1 MSDLRAKK
9 NTRYW
14 VFIGLFLLAGAILV
28 SAALAIPSLERL
40 NAPSARVGQVAP
52 QDFLADQ
59 ALSYPSQI
67 LTEQKREAA
76 AQAVSP
82 VYTRPDTSIARKQLE
97 ELQSAAAFISSVRA
111 DRFATQEQQ
120 LEDLAALESIH
131 LNRDTALALVAL
143 PEPAWQAVQQE
154 AIAVLERVMRN
165 TIRNDQLEEARSSV
179 PALVSLSLPVDQ
191 AELVAD
197 LAAALIAPN
206 SFYSEELT
214 NAARQSARQT
224 VQPIVR
230 TFVAGERVVSRG
242 QVLSEADLEA
252 LQNLGL
258 VKPGR
263 RWPDLVS
270 IVLLA
275 GLSVSFLVLYLR
287 RLPFSQNLRSVSLLS
302 LLFLIFLVGARL
314 VIPGHAIIPYAF
326 PLATYSLI
334 VAALFGMKTAIIT
347 SFPLAILVAFGMP
360 NETELT
366 VYYALSCSMGVLALG
381 GAKRLISFLYA
392 GLAAGL
398 SGMVVILVYRLPL
411 PSTDWIGLSTL
422 SGAAI
427 FYGLASA
434 SLAVLL
440 QFFLAQYLGITT
452 PMQLTELTRPDQPLL
467 QLLLRQAPGTYQH
480 SLQVANLAEQAAESI
495 GADPLITR
503 VGALYHDVGKA
514 LNPLFFIENQ
524 LPGFSNPHED
534 LDPTASAAIIIRH
547 VTEGIEL
554 AHKHRLPQRVVDFIA
569 QHHGTLQA
577 RYQYARAV
585 EAAGGDESKVDQRA
599 FRYPGP
605 RPQTREVAILM
616 LADGCEARV
625 RAERP
630 SNEEEL
636 LRVLK
641 ISIES
646 RVTSGQLDQTE
657 LTFRDLERIALS
669 FQSTLRGVYHPR
681 LVYPSMEKPPETL
694 LPATA
699 DVPTATRGSA
709 DASPAASIDQA
720 QGTP

>member
-1 MSDLRAKK
+1 MPHGSLPARRF
-9 NTRYW
+9 NRSC
-14 VFIGLFLLAGAILV
+14 VLL
-28 SAALAIPSLERL
+28 
-40 NAPSARVGQVAP
+40 
-52 QDFLADQ
+52 
-59 ALSYPSQI
+59 
-67 LTEQKREAA
+67 
-76 AQAVSP
+76 
-82 VYTRPDTSIARKQLE
+82 
-97 ELQSAAAFISSVRA
+97 
-111 DRFATQEQQ
+111 
-120 LEDLAALESIH
+120 
-131 LNRDTALALVAL
+131 
-143 PEPAWQAVQQE
+143 WQA
-154 AIAVLERVMRN
+154 
-165 TIRNDQLEEARSSV
+165 SG
-179 PALVSLSLPVDQ
+179 LSR
-191 AELVAD
+191 A
-197 LAAALIAPN
+197 
-206 SFYSEELT
+206 
-214 NAARQSARQT
+214 
-224 VQPIVR
+224 
-230 TFVAGERVVSRG
+230 G

-302 LLFLIFLVGARL
+302 LLFLIFLVSARL

-334 VAALFGMKTAIIT
+334 VAALFGTKTAIIT
-347 SFPLAILVAFGMP
+347 SFPMAILVAFGMP

-381 GAKRLISFLYA
+381 SAKRLISFLYA

-514 LNPLFFIENQ
+514 INPLFFIENQ
-524 LPGFSNPHED
+524 LPGFSNPHEN
-534 LDPTASAAIIIRH
+534 LEPAASAAIIIRH
-547 VTEGIEL
+547 VTDGIEL
-554 AHKHRLPQRVVDFIA
+554 AHKHRMPQRVVDFIA

-577 RYQYARAV
+577 HYQYA
-585 EAAGGDESKVDQRA
+585 AGG
-599 FRYPGP
+599 
-605 RPQTREVAILM
+605 
-616 LADGCEARV
+616 
-625 RAERP
+625 
-630 SNEEEL
+630 
-636 LRVLK
+636 
-641 ISIES
+641 
-646 RVTSGQLDQTE
+646 
-657 LTFRDLERIALS
+657 
-669 FQSTLRGVYHPR
+669 
-681 LVYPSMEKPPETL
+681 
-694 LPATA
+694 
-699 DVPTATRGSA
+699 
-709 DASPAASIDQA
+709 
-720 QGTP
+720 